1 MGSARIVLHPDPCRL
16 FTGYLTFSL
25 RMVPDSHEH
34 WSPYKHWVGC
44 VPTTEKV
51 FRARINGYLAF
62 RCDCDMSAM
71 QHILLADSLSL
82 NVVTQVTVQPKHLL
96 TPEQWS
102 EIFWNTPANG
112 PQVVGTGTTGAERSL
127 SM

>member
-1 MGSARIVLHPDPCRL
+1 MTRGSLVH
-16 FTGYLTFSL
+16 
-25 RMVPDSHEH
+25 
-34 WSPYKHWVGC
+34 

-51 FRARINGYLAF
+51 FRARIDGYLAF

-71 QHILLADSLSL
+71 QRILLADSLSL
-82 NVVTQVTVQPKHLL
+82 NVVTQVTVQPKHLP

-102 EIFWNTPANG
+102 EIFRNTPANG

-127 SM
+127 TKLSELGHSIIRPQP

>member
-1 MGSARIVLHPDPCRL
+1 MTRGSLVH
-16 FTGYLTFSL
+16 
-25 RMVPDSHEH
+25 
-34 WSPYKHWVGC
+34 

-51 FRARINGYLAF
+51 FRARIDGYLAF
-62 RCDCDMSAM
+62 RCDSDMSAM

-82 NVVTQVTVQPKHLL
+82 NIVTQVTVQPKHLP

-102 EIFWNTPANG
+102 EIFRNTPANG

-127 SM
+127 MVCSSRV